1 MTYEIVTKYI
11 KDLSFKINDAKS
23 YFLLEKDIK
32 NYSFVCDIKSKKLK
46 EKIVQ
51 ADINLRLISVN
62 KTSNRN
68 LDVKVELTS
77 IIQFDK
83 VDNKDE
89 MEKRCTIQELE
100 YKIDEIEKKLKNT
113 PNNPKLRSYWM
124 RAIKALRKES
134 NEILLTYLANV
145 KIEFDL
151 QPHIYTKFLDIMKKF
166 KAHTVDKPGVIQQVL
181 QLFRGHDQLILDF
194 NASTFFL

>member
-51 ADINLRLISVN
+51 ADINLRLIPTN

-83 VDNKDE
+83 IDNKDE
-89 MEKRCTIQELE
+89 MEKIILIKVPEEIYPSMREIIIFLFKSSGFNKINIPE
-100 YKIDEIEKKLKNT
+100 KIDFQKLYDNK
-113 PNNPKLRSYWM
+113 
-124 RAIKALRKES
+124 
-134 NEILLTYLANV
+134 
-145 KIEFDL
+145 
-151 QPHIYTKFLDIMKKF
+151 Q
-166 KAHTVDKPGVIQQVL
+166 IQK
-181 QLFRGHDQLILDF
+181 
-194 NASTFFL
+194 

>member
-51 ADINLRLISVN
+51 CDINLRLIPVN

-83 VDNKDE
+83 IDDKDE
-89 MEKRCTIQELE
+89 MEKIILIKVPEEIYPSMREIIIFLFKSSGFNKINIPE
-100 YKIDEIEKKLKNT
+100 KIDFQKLF
-113 PNNPKLRSYWM
+113 NNR
-124 RAIKALRKES
+124 
-134 NEILLTYLANV
+134 
-145 KIEFDL
+145 
-151 QPHIYTKFLDIMKKF
+151 
-166 KAHTVDKPGVIQQVL
+166 QV
-181 QLFRGHDQLILDF
+181 QK
-194 NASTFFL
+194 

>member
-1 MTYEIVTKYI
+1 MTYEVITKYV

-51 ADINLRLISVN
+51 ADINLRLIPIN

-83 VDNKDE
+83 IYNKDE
-89 MEKRCTIQELE
+89 MEKIILIKVPEEVYPSMREIIIFLFKSSGFNKINIPE
-100 YKIDEIEKKLKNT
+100 KIDFQKLYDS
-113 PNNPKLRSYWM
+113 R
-124 RAIKALRKES
+124 
-134 NEILLTYLANV
+134 
-145 KIEFDL
+145 
-151 QPHIYTKFLDIMKKF
+151 Q
-166 KAHTVDKPGVIQQVL
+166 IQK
-181 QLFRGHDQLILDF
+181 
-194 NASTFFL
+194 

>member
-11 KDLSFKINDAKS
+11 KDLNFKINDAKS

-51 ADINLRLISVN
+51 SDINLSLIPVN
-62 KTSNRN
+62 KTLNRN

-83 VDNKDE
+83 IDNKDE
-89 MEKRCTIQELE
+89 MEKIILIKVPEKIYPSMREIIIFLFKSSGFNKINIPE
-100 YKIDEIEKKLKNT
+100 KIDFQKLYDN
-113 PNNPKLRSYWM
+113 R
-124 RAIKALRKES
+124 
-134 NEILLTYLANV
+134 
-145 KIEFDL
+145 
-151 QPHIYTKFLDIMKKF
+151 
-166 KAHTVDKPGVIQQVL
+166 QV
-181 QLFRGHDQLILDF
+181 QK
-194 NASTFFL
+194 

>member
-1 MTYEIVTKYI
+1 MEKFQIEIKKMTYEIVTKYI

-51 ADINLRLISVN
+51 SDINLSLIPVN
-62 KTSNRN
+62 KTLNRN

-83 VDNKDE
+83 IDNKDE
-89 MEKRCTIQELE
+89 MEKVILIKVPEEIYPSMREIIIFLFKSSGFNKINIPE
-100 YKIDEIEKKLKNT
+100 KIDFQKLYDNK
-113 PNNPKLRSYWM
+113 
-124 RAIKALRKES
+124 
-134 NEILLTYLANV
+134 
-145 KIEFDL
+145 
-151 QPHIYTKFLDIMKKF
+151 
-166 KAHTVDKPGVIQQVL
+166 QV
-181 QLFRGHDQLILDF
+181 QK
-194 NASTFFL
+194 

>member
-11 KDLSFKINDAKS
+11 KDLSFKINNAKS

-51 ADINLRLISVN
+51 SDINLSLIPVN
-62 KTSNRN
+62 KTLNRN

-83 VDNKDE
+83 IDNKDE
-89 MEKRCTIQELE
+89 MEKIILIKVPEEIYPSMRELIIFLFKSSGFNKINIPE
-100 YKIDEIEKKLKNT
+100 KIDFQKLYDNKQT
-113 PNNPKLRSYWM
+113 QK
-124 RAIKALRKES
+124 
-134 NEILLTYLANV
+134 
-145 KIEFDL
+145 
-151 QPHIYTKFLDIMKKF
+151 
-166 KAHTVDKPGVIQQVL
+166 
-181 QLFRGHDQLILDF
+181 
-194 NASTFFL
+194 

>member
-51 ADINLRLISVN
+51 ADINLRLIPVN
-62 KTSNRN
+62 KSSNRN

-83 VDNKDE
+83 IDNKDE
-89 MEKRCTIQELE
+89 MEKIILIKVPEETYPSMMEIIIFLFKSSGFTKINIPE
-100 YKIDEIEKKLKNT
+100 KIDFQKLYDN
-113 PNNPKLRSYWM
+113 R
-124 RAIKALRKES
+124 
-134 NEILLTYLANV
+134 
-145 KIEFDL
+145 
-151 QPHIYTKFLDIMKKF
+151 
-166 KAHTVDKPGVIQQVL
+166 QV
-181 QLFRGHDQLILDF
+181 QK
-194 NASTFFL
+194 

>member
-51 ADINLRLISVN
+51 SDINLSLIPVN
-62 KTSNRN
+62 KTLNRN

-83 VDNKDE
+83 IDDKDE
-89 MEKRCTIQELE
+89 MEKIILIKVPEEIYPSMREIIIFLFKSSGFNKINIPE
-100 YKIDEIEKKLKNT
+100 KIDFQKLYDN
-113 PNNPKLRSYWM
+113 R
-124 RAIKALRKES
+124 
-134 NEILLTYLANV
+134 
-145 KIEFDL
+145 
-151 QPHIYTKFLDIMKKF
+151 
-166 KAHTVDKPGVIQQVL
+166 QV
-181 QLFRGHDQLILDF
+181 QK
-194 NASTFFL
+194 

>member
-51 ADINLRLISVN
+51 ADINLRLIPVN

-89 MEKRCTIQELE
+89 MEKIILIKVPEEIYPSMREIIIFLFKSSGFNKINIPE
-100 YKIDEIEKKLKNT
+100 KIDFQKLYD
-113 PNNPKLRSYWM
+113 NN
-124 RAIKALRKES
+124 
-134 NEILLTYLANV
+134 
-145 KIEFDL
+145 
-151 QPHIYTKFLDIMKKF
+151 
-166 KAHTVDKPGVIQQVL
+166 QV
-181 QLFRGHDQLILDF
+181 QK
-194 NASTFFL
+194 

>member
-1 MTYEIVTKYI
+1 MEKFQIEIKKMTYEIVTKYI

-51 ADINLRLISVN
+51 ADINLRLIPVN

-83 VDNKDE
+83 IDNKDE
-89 MEKRCTIQELE
+89 MEKIILIKVPEEIYPSMREIIIFLFKSSGFNKINIPE
-100 YKIDEIEKKLKNT
+100 KIDFQKLY
-113 PNNPKLRSYWM
+113 NNR
-124 RAIKALRKES
+124 
-134 NEILLTYLANV
+134 
-145 KIEFDL
+145 
-151 QPHIYTKFLDIMKKF
+151 Q
-166 KAHTVDKPGVIQQVL
+166 IQK
-181 QLFRGHDQLILDF
+181 
-194 NASTFFL
+194 

>member
-89 MEKRCTIQELE
+89 MEKIILIKVPEEIYPSMREIIIFLFKSSGFNKINIPE
-100 YKIDEIEKKLKNT
+100 KIDFQKLYDN
-113 PNNPKLRSYWM
+113 R
-124 RAIKALRKES
+124 
-134 NEILLTYLANV
+134 
-145 KIEFDL
+145 
-151 QPHIYTKFLDIMKKF
+151 
-166 KAHTVDKPGVIQQVL
+166 QV
-181 QLFRGHDQLILDF
+181 QK
-194 NASTFFL
+194 

>member
-1 MTYEIVTKYI
+1 MTYEIVTKYV

-51 ADINLRLISVN
+51 ADINLRLIPVN

-83 VDNKDE
+83 IDNKDE
-89 MEKRCTIQELE
+89 MEKIILIKVPEETYPSMREIIIFLFKSSGFNKINIPE
-100 YKIDEIEKKLKNT
+100 KIDFQKLYEN
-113 PNNPKLRSYWM
+113 R
-124 RAIKALRKES
+124 
-134 NEILLTYLANV
+134 
-145 KIEFDL
+145 
-151 QPHIYTKFLDIMKKF
+151 
-166 KAHTVDKPGVIQQVL
+166 QV
-181 QLFRGHDQLILDF
+181 QK
-194 NASTFFL
+194 

>member
-1 MTYEIVTKYI
+1 MVKFQIEIKKMTYEIVTKYI

-51 ADINLRLISVN
+51 SDINLRLIPVN

-83 VDNKDE
+83 IDNKDE
-89 MEKRCTIQELE
+89 MEKIILIKVPEEIYPSMREIIIFLFKSSGFNKINIPE
-100 YKIDEIEKKLKNT
+100 KIDFQKLYDN
-113 PNNPKLRSYWM
+113 R
-124 RAIKALRKES
+124 
-134 NEILLTYLANV
+134 
-145 KIEFDL
+145 
-151 QPHIYTKFLDIMKKF
+151 
-166 KAHTVDKPGVIQQVL
+166 QV
-181 QLFRGHDQLILDF
+181 QK
-194 NASTFFL
+194 

>member
-1 MTYEIVTKYI
+1 MTYEIVTKYV

-51 ADINLRLISVN
+51 TDVNLRLIPVN

-83 VDNKDE
+83 IYNKDE
-89 MEKRCTIQELE
+89 MEKIILIKVPEEVYPSMREIIIFLFKSSGFNKINIPE
-100 YKIDEIEKKLKNT
+100 KIDFQKLYEN
-113 PNNPKLRSYWM
+113 R
-124 RAIKALRKES
+124 
-134 NEILLTYLANV
+134 
-145 KIEFDL
+145 
-151 QPHIYTKFLDIMKKF
+151 
-166 KAHTVDKPGVIQQVL
+166 QV
-181 QLFRGHDQLILDF
+181 QK
-194 NASTFFL
+194 

>member
-51 ADINLRLISVN
+51 ADINLRLIPVN

-83 VDNKDE
+83 IDNKDE
-89 MEKRCTIQELE
+89 MEKIILIKVPEKIYPSMREIIIFLFKSSGFNKINIPE
-100 YKIDEIEKKLKNT
+100 KIDFQKLYDN
-113 PNNPKLRSYWM
+113 R
-124 RAIKALRKES
+124 
-134 NEILLTYLANV
+134 
-145 KIEFDL
+145 
-151 QPHIYTKFLDIMKKF
+151 
-166 KAHTVDKPGVIQQVL
+166 QV
-181 QLFRGHDQLILDF
+181 QK
-194 NASTFFL
+194 

>member
-11 KDLSFKINDAKS
+11 KDLNFKINDAKS

-51 ADINLRLISVN
+51 SDINLSLIPVN

-83 VDNKDE
+83 IDDKDE
-89 MEKRCTIQELE
+89 MEKIILIKVPEEIYPSMREIIIFLFKSSGFNKINIPE
-100 YKIDEIEKKLKNT
+100 KIDFQKLY
-113 PNNPKLRSYWM
+113 NNR
-124 RAIKALRKES
+124 
-134 NEILLTYLANV
+134 
-145 KIEFDL
+145 
-151 QPHIYTKFLDIMKKF
+151 
-166 KAHTVDKPGVIQQVL
+166 QV
-181 QLFRGHDQLILDF
+181 QK
-194 NASTFFL
+194 

>member
-1 MTYEIVTKYI
+1 MTYEVITKYI

-51 ADINLRLISVN
+51 ADINLRLIPVN

-83 VDNKDE
+83 IDNKDE
-89 MEKRCTIQELE
+89 MEKIILIKVPEEIYPSMREIIIFLFKSSGFNKINIPE
-100 YKIDEIEKKLKNT
+100 KIDFQKLYDN
-113 PNNPKLRSYWM
+113 R
-124 RAIKALRKES
+124 
-134 NEILLTYLANV
+134 
-145 KIEFDL
+145 
-151 QPHIYTKFLDIMKKF
+151 
-166 KAHTVDKPGVIQQVL
+166 QV
-181 QLFRGHDQLILDF
+181 
-194 NASTFFL
+194 

>member
-11 KDLSFKINDAKS
+11 KDLSFKIDDAKS

-89 MEKRCTIQELE
+89 MEKIILIKVPEEIYPSMREIIIFLFKSSGFNKINIPE
-100 YKIDEIEKKLKNT
+100 KIDFQKLYDN
-113 PNNPKLRSYWM
+113 R
-124 RAIKALRKES
+124 
-134 NEILLTYLANV
+134 
-145 KIEFDL
+145 
-151 QPHIYTKFLDIMKKF
+151 
-166 KAHTVDKPGVIQQVL
+166 QV
-181 QLFRGHDQLILDF
+181 QK
-194 NASTFFL
+194 

>member
-1 MTYEIVTKYI
+1 MIYEIVTKYV

-51 ADINLRLISVN
+51 ADINLRLIPVN

-83 VDNKDE
+83 IDNKDE
-89 MEKRCTIQELE
+89 MEKVILIKVPEEIYPSMREIIIFLFKSSGFNKINIPE
-100 YKIDEIEKKLKNT
+100 KIDFQKLYDNK
-113 PNNPKLRSYWM
+113 
-124 RAIKALRKES
+124 
-134 NEILLTYLANV
+134 
-145 KIEFDL
+145 
-151 QPHIYTKFLDIMKKF
+151 
-166 KAHTVDKPGVIQQVL
+166 QV
-181 QLFRGHDQLILDF
+181 QK
-194 NASTFFL
+194 

>member
-32 NYSFVCDIKSKKLK
+32 NYTFVCDIKSKKLK

-51 ADINLRLISVN
+51 ADINLRLIPVN

-83 VDNKDE
+83 IDNKDE
-89 MEKRCTIQELE
+89 MEKIILIKVPEEIYPSMREIIIFLFKSSGFNKINIPE
-100 YKIDEIEKKLKNT
+100 KIDFQKLYDN
-113 PNNPKLRSYWM
+113 R
-124 RAIKALRKES
+124 
-134 NEILLTYLANV
+134 
-145 KIEFDL
+145 
-151 QPHIYTKFLDIMKKF
+151 
-166 KAHTVDKPGVIQQVL
+166 QV
-181 QLFRGHDQLILDF
+181 QK
-194 NASTFFL
+194 

>member
-1 MTYEIVTKYI
+1 MTYEIVTKYV

-46 EKIVQ
+46 EKIIQ
-51 ADINLRLISVN
+51 ADVNLRLVPVN

-83 VDNKDE
+83 IDKKDE
-89 MEKRCTIQELE
+89 MEKIILIKVPEEIYPSMREIIIFLFKNSGFNKINIPE
-100 YKIDEIEKKLKNT
+100 KIDFQKLYDNK
-113 PNNPKLRSYWM
+113 
-124 RAIKALRKES
+124 
-134 NEILLTYLANV
+134 
-145 KIEFDL
+145 
-151 QPHIYTKFLDIMKKF
+151 Q
-166 KAHTVDKPGVIQQVL
+166 IQK
-181 QLFRGHDQLILDF
+181 
-194 NASTFFL
+194 

>member
-11 KDLSFKINDAKS
+11 KDLSFKIDDAKS

-51 ADINLRLISVN
+51 ADINLRLIPVN
-62 KTSNRN
+62 KSSNRN

-83 VDNKDE
+83 IDNKDE
-89 MEKRCTIQELE
+89 MEKIILIKVPEEIYPSMREIIIFLFKSSGFNKINIPE
-100 YKIDEIEKKLKNT
+100 KIDFQKLYDN
-113 PNNPKLRSYWM
+113 R
-124 RAIKALRKES
+124 
-134 NEILLTYLANV
+134 
-145 KIEFDL
+145 
-151 QPHIYTKFLDIMKKF
+151 
-166 KAHTVDKPGVIQQVL
+166 QV
-181 QLFRGHDQLILDF
+181 QK
-194 NASTFFL
+194 

>member
-11 KDLSFKINDAKS
+11 KDLSFKIDDAKS

-51 ADINLRLISVN
+51 TDINLRLIPVN

-83 VDNKDE
+83 IYNKDE
-89 MEKRCTIQELE
+89 MEKIILIKVPEEVYPSMREIIIFLFKSSGFNKINIPE
-100 YKIDEIEKKLKNT
+100 KIDFQKLYEN
-113 PNNPKLRSYWM
+113 R
-124 RAIKALRKES
+124 
-134 NEILLTYLANV
+134 
-145 KIEFDL
+145 
-151 QPHIYTKFLDIMKKF
+151 
-166 KAHTVDKPGVIQQVL
+166 QV
-181 QLFRGHDQLILDF
+181 QK
-194 NASTFFL
+194 

>member
-51 ADINLRLISVN
+51 ADINLRLIPVN

-89 MEKRCTIQELE
+89 MEKIILIKVAEEIYPSMREIIIFLFKSSGFNKINIPE
-100 YKIDEIEKKLKNT
+100 KIDFQKLYDN
-113 PNNPKLRSYWM
+113 R
-124 RAIKALRKES
+124 
-134 NEILLTYLANV
+134 
-145 KIEFDL
+145 
-151 QPHIYTKFLDIMKKF
+151 
-166 KAHTVDKPGVIQQVL
+166 QV
-181 QLFRGHDQLILDF
+181 QK
-194 NASTFFL
+194 

>member
-1 MTYEIVTKYI
+1 MTYEIVTKYV

-46 EKIVQ
+46 EKIIQ
-51 ADINLRLISVN
+51 ADVNLRLVPVN

-83 VDNKDE
+83 IDKKDE
-89 MEKRCTIQELE
+89 MEKIILIKVPEEIYPSMREIIIFLFKNSGFNKINIPE
-100 YKIDEIEKKLKNT
+100 KIDFQKLYDNKQ
-113 PNNPKLRSYWM
+113 
-124 RAIKALRKES
+124 I
-134 NEILLTYLANV
+134 
-145 KIEFDL
+145 
-151 QPHIYTKFLDIMKKF
+151 
-166 KAHTVDKPGVIQQVL
+166 
-181 QLFRGHDQLILDF
+181 
-194 NASTFFL
+194 

>member
-51 ADINLRLISVN
+51 ADINLRLIPVN

-83 VDNKDE
+83 IDNKDE
-89 MEKRCTIQELE
+89 VEKIILIKVPEEIYPSMREIIIFLFKSSGFNKINIPE
-100 YKIDEIEKKLKNT
+100 KIDFQKLYDNREIQK
-113 PNNPKLRSYWM
+113 
-124 RAIKALRKES
+124 
-134 NEILLTYLANV
+134 
-145 KIEFDL
+145 
-151 QPHIYTKFLDIMKKF
+151 
-166 KAHTVDKPGVIQQVL
+166 
-181 QLFRGHDQLILDF
+181 
-194 NASTFFL
+194 